1 MANSI
6 STYREA
12 VKKIAA
18 NLNLKGGDKHSQDWE
33 YEVADPN
40 KIEDFLKF
48 YKNNKLDTVE
58 KRILIKLLL
67 ESYNDYVGE
76 KGFILDYTKNIKK
89 ILEKEKT
96 LFESGHVRRGI
107 GGCFLYNSSYK
118 RNCKKC
124 LVCSSITLFNYLH
137 FLKMFR

>member
-6 STYREA
+6 STYWEA

-96 LFESGHVRRGI
+96 LFESGHVRV
-107 GGCFLYNSSYK
+107 
-118 RNCKKC
+118 RNWRM
-124 LVCSSITLFNYLH
+124 LFV
-137 FLKMFR
+137 

>member
-6 STYREA
+6 NTYREA

-40 KIEDFLKF
+40 RIEDFLE
-48 YKNNKLDTVE
+48 YYINNKLDTVE

-76 KGFILDYTKNIKK
+76 KGCNLDYTKKIKK
-89 ILEKEKT
+89 ILERERT
-96 LFESGHVRRGI
+96 LCEDIIQVWLCVGEELEDAF
-107 GGCFLYNSSYK
+107 Y
-118 RNCKKC
+118 
-124 LVCSSITLFNYLH
+124 ITPAI
-137 FLKMFR
+137 REIARDV

>member
-1 MANSI
+1 MVNSI

-18 NLNLKGGDKHSQDWE
+18 NLNLKGDDKHSQDWE

-40 KIEDFLKF
+40 RIEDFLEF
-48 YKNNKLDTVE
+48 YVTNKLDTVE

-76 KGFILDYTKNIKK
+76 KGFNLDYTKKIKK
-89 ILEKEKT
+89 ILEKERILCEDIIQVWSCEGEK
-96 LFESGHVRRGI
+96 LEDAF
-107 GGCFLYNSSYK
+107 Y
-118 RNCKKC
+118 
-124 LVCSSITLFNYLH
+124 ITSAIREIA
-137 FLKMFR
+137 KDV